1 MRDERAAKFEEMQ
14 AVRAKAEGEKRGLN
28 AEERSQWG
36 KLKGELEDLD
46 EQIKVEEDNEK
57 LQARM
62 AGTSGTRLDSGT
74 SEKDKRDI
82 QKHYSWLG
90 AVRRAAGYEALDGIY
105 QEMHDEATKEAR
117 ESGISTSPK
126 GVMIPSLVLNEK
138 RDVTA
143 TGGTNGNQGGVAI
156 ATNLMNFI
164 DALRSQLVLA
174 GLGADF
180 MTGLV
185 GNLDFPEEDGVF
197 APTWLTENGDSQKSS
212 SSFKKKSMTPKRL
225 AGHMDVSE
233 QMLVQTSPS
242 IEARLRNQ
250 MVRGVQ
256 QALDLAGINGSGSG
270 EEPTGILQTSGIGQV
285 VGGANGAAPTYDHI
299 IKLAGAVDA
308 NDALLGSLGYLT
320 NTKVRTALKLTKKDA
335 GSGLFVWGDNNAELA
350 GYKAGVTNLVPSNL
364 SKGTGT
370 NLSPIIFGNFN
381 DLLIGQWA
389 GIEILPDPYTQ
400 AGKGMIRMH
409 VKTFAD
415 VLVARAK
422 SFAAM
427 KDAIAQ

>member
-1 MRDERAAKFEEMQ
+1 MEAMRDID
-14 AVRAKAEGEKRGLN
+14 AKASQEKRSLT
-28 AEERSQWG
+28 A
-36 KLKGELEDLD
+36 D
-46 EQIKVEEDNEK
+46 EQNEWDAADQRVSELDAEIRRVERQEEIN
-57 LQARM
+57 ARM
-62 AGTSGTRLDSGT
+62 AATSGERLDNGVN
-74 SEKDKRDI
+74 ENDRRDI
-82 QKHYSWLG
+82 QKYSWLG
-90 AVRRAAGYEALDGIY
+90 AVRRAAGYESMDGIY
-105 QEMHDEATKEAR
+105 KEMHEEAVTEAR
-117 ESGISTSPK
+117 SSGISTSPK
-126 GVMIPSLVLNEK
+126 GIMIPSVVLNEK

-143 TGGTNGNQGGVAI
+143 TGGTGGNQGGVAI

-164 DALRSQLVLA
+164 EALRSQLVLA

-185 GNLDFPEEDGVF
+185 GNLDFPEEDGLF
-197 APTWLTENGDSQKSS
+197 APTWLTENQTSNKSDAT
-212 SSFKKKSMTPKRL
+212 FKKKSMSPKRL

-233 QMLVQTSPS
+233 QILLQTSPS
-242 IEARLRNQ
+242 IETRLRNQ

-270 EEPTGILQTSGIGQV
+270 QEPTGILQTVGIGEV
-285 VGGANGAAPTYDHI
+285 IGGANGAAPTYDHI
-299 IKLAGAVDA
+299 VKLAGAVDA
-308 NDALLGSLGYLT
+308 SDALLGNLGYLT

-335 GSGLFVWGDNNAELA
+335 GSGLFVWGDSQNELA

-364 SKGTGT
+364 AKGTGT
-370 NLSPIIFGNFN
+370 GLSPIIFGNFN

-389 GIEILPDPYTQ
+389 GIEILPDPYTK
-400 AGKGMIRMH
+400 AAEGMIRMH

>member
-1 MRDERAAKFEEMQ
+1 MRDERAAKYESMQ

-28 AEERSQWG
+28 TEERGQWNT
-36 KLKGELEDLD
+36 LKGELEDLD
-46 EQIKVEEDNEK
+46 EQIKIEEENEK

-62 AGTSGTRLDSGT
+62 AGSTGTRLDDGGIGNNERRS
-74 SEKDKRDI
+74 I
-82 QKHYSWLG
+82 QENYSWLG
-90 AVRRAAGYEALDGIY
+90 AVRRAAGYEPMDGIY
-105 QEMHDEATKEAR
+105 KEMHDEAVTEAR
-117 ESGISTSPK
+117 SSAISASPK
-126 GVMIPSLVLNEK
+126 GIMIPSVVLNEK

-143 TGGTNGNQGGVAI
+143 TGGAAGNQGGVAI

-164 DALRSQLVLA
+164 EALRSQLVLA

-185 GNLDFPEEDGVF
+185 GNLDFPEEDGLF
-197 APTWLTENGDSQKSS
+197 APTWLTENGDSQKSTS
-212 SSFKKKSMTPKRL
+212 TFKKKSMSPKRL

-233 QMLVQTSPS
+233 QMLIQTSPS
-242 IEARLRNQ
+242 IETRLRNQ

-270 EEPTGILQTSGIGQV
+270 EEPTGILQTAGIGSV
-285 VGGANGAAPTYDHI
+285 IGGVDGVAATHEHI
-299 IKLAGAVDA
+299 VKLAGAVDA

-320 NTKVRTALKLTKKDA
+320 NTKVRTALKLAKKDA
-335 GSGLFVWGDNNAELA
+335 GSGLFVWGDNNGELA

-364 SKGTGT
+364 TKGTGA

-400 AGKGMIRMH
+400 AGKGMVRMH

-415 VLVARAK
+415 VLVSRAK

-427 KDAIAQ
+427 KDAVA